1 MKASLKII
9 FVVLVIIIAGIVL
22 LQYKS
27 QRKNKTGNPPKLTIH
42 LNIMKIASP
51 VFQNNESIPAKFT
64 CDGENIN
71 PPLEI
76 KDVPENAKSLALI
89 MDDPDAPAAG
99 GFVHWVVFSIDPAI
113 KEIRENSA
121 PQNAIEGTNSA
132 GRVGFTSPCPPSG
145 THRYFFKLYALD
157 ATLALDS
164 SATREDVKKAIEGH
178 ILDQA
183 TLVGLYQRQ

>member
-132 GRVGFTSPCPPSG
+132 GRAGYTSPCPPSG